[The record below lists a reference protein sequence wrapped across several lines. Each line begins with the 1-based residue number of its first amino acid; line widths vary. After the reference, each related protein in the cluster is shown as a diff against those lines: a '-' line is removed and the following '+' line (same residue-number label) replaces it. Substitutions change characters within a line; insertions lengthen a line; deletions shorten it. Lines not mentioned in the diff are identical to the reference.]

1 MLALAHALAAAPQGL
16 PDAIHQDPQLAI
28 LTGLCVVL
36 SGIFH
41 ISSVGRERARHRLV
55 TLLGAPGTSLAP
67 LRRAME
73 AKARGQASAVYLV
86 IGGLAYSG
94 SYLVKV
100 EFGPAFTWIC
110 AGVLV
115 AGGVGF
121 LLALEGYVSNA
132 MRRLL
137 QSYLRQHP
145 FPFEDHIALTRE
157 IGELFGV
164 TSTPEDTLDD
174 YLARLRVALD
184 IDEPP
189 SPLFRA
195 RVPSLHT

>member
-1 MLALAHALAAAPQGL
+1 MLALALALAVAPQGM
-16 PDAIHQDPQLAI
+16 PDAVHQDPQLAI

-36 SGIFH
+36 SGVFH

-55 TLLGAPGTSLAP
+55 SLMGAPGTSLAP

-73 AKARGQASAVYLV
+73 AKARGQASAIYLV
-86 IGGLAYSG
+86 LGGLSFSG
-94 SYLVKV
+94 SYLLQVP
-100 EFGPAFTWIC
+100 FGPSFTWVC

-115 AGGVGF
+115 AGGIGF
-121 LLALEGYVSNA
+121 LLALEGYVSTA

-137 QSYLRQHP
+137 QNYLREQP
-145 FPFEDHIALTRE
+145 FPFEDHISLTRE

-164 TSTPEDTLDD
+164 VSTAEDTLDD
-174 YLARLRVALD
+174 YLKRLRVALG

-189 SPLFRA
+189 SHLFRT